1 MTQLHELSAS
11 ELLAGYRSR
20 QISPVDALLDV
31 LSHVAR
37 WEPHLQAT
45 YLLRP
50 EAALAQARQSE
61 ARWLRGA
68 PCGPLDGVPATLKDN
83 IATQGDPTP
92 LGTAALPLVPAAAD
106 APPAARLREA
116 GAVLLAKTTMPDYG
130 MLSSG
135 LSSFHPLARNPWDLS
150 KGPGGSSAGAGAAAA

>member
-68 PCGPLDGVPATLKDN
+68 PCGPLDGVPVTLKDN

-92 LGTAALPLVPAAAD
+92 LGTAALPLVPAAVKTT
-106 APPAARLREA
+106 PLTVA
-116 GAVLLAKTTMPDYG
+116 GAP
-130 MLSSG
+130 
-135 LSSFHPLARNPWDLS
+135 
-150 KGPGGSSAGAGAAAA
+150 SAGKSSLCVYVLVVAMPEDASPLKA

>member
-61 ARWLRGA
+61 ARWLR
-68 PCGPLDGVPATLKDN
+68 
-83 IATQGDPTP
+83 
-92 LGTAALPLVPAAAD
+92 D
-106 APPAARLREA
+106 APSRFRP
-116 GAVLLAKTTMPDYG
+116 
-130 MLSSG
+130 
-135 LSSFHPLARNPWDLS
+135 
-150 KGPGGSSAGAGAAAA
+150 GPRTVSDPPP